1 MENTLYDRNAASA
14 LLGCLMKNPALL
26 LNPSF
31 PLYKKDFECV
41 AMHGILFICIRE
53 LLEAGTREISAL
65 EIDTVAKTNSQYYDI
80 LVQNDYIGYIDAI
93 KELANHNNFEYFY
106 TVVRKYSLLR
116 EMKENGISITDF
128 FDPIT
133 GQATNLEKFES
144 ITLEEMV
151 ARVNNI
157 VSNLRNK
164 YDVRFVRNQISVGED
179 TEGLLEFFEKAPAFG
194 ACLQSGVL
202 STIVQGWNRGH
213 LLCRSGPSGA
223 SKTKQGVGDLCMVS
237 APAYYSEE
245 AGDFVV
251 NPNYQGPG
259 FYIHTEMDS
268 RTEVEPAFLSFV
280 ACVEYRKMRNGLL
293 TKEERLRVLKAGEIL
308 KKSNLQ
314 VIDMP
319 EYTSASLEQKIRDM
333 AEFGCPFG
341 VFDYVELNSSLGAE
355 FKSVSNMPVR
365 EDLVLKSLVTDLKG
379 YAEKYNVGILTGTQL
394 NDTWKEKAFP
404 DESCLSGAKSIKNKL
419 DAGTIIIPFN
429 QRRKEMECLK
439 AFLPKPHF
447 GEPAPMMPNMIEY
460 VYKSRFG
467 TYGDEK
473 VKIIYYFDKGTSRR
487 YDFFCADD
495 KDKIVNV
502 PKTELEPGGIYD
514 ANDTECEASIKETV

>member
-14 LLGCLMKNPALL
+14 LLGCLMKDPALL

-31 PLYKKDFECV
+31 PLCKKDFECI
-41 AMHGILFICIRE
+41 AMHGILFICIGK
-53 LLEAGTREISAL
+53 LLKAGTREISAL

-93 KELANHNNFEYFY
+93 KELANHNSFEYFY

-151 ARVNNI
+151 TRVNNI
-157 VSNLRNK
+157 ASNLRNK

-179 TEGLLEFFEKAPAFG
+179 TEGLLEFFEQAPAFG

-237 APAYYSEE
+237 VPAYYSEE
-245 AGDFVV
+245 TGDFVV

-280 ACVEYRKMRNGLL
+280 KR
-293 TKEERLRVLKAGEIL
+293 RLCRI
-308 KKSNLQ
+308 
-314 VIDMP
+314 
-319 EYTSASLEQKIRDM
+319 
-333 AEFGCPFG
+333 
-341 VFDYVELNSSLGAE
+341 
-355 FKSVSNMPVR
+355 
-365 EDLVLKSLVTDLKG
+365 
-379 YAEKYNVGILTGTQL
+379 
-394 NDTWKEKAFP
+394 
-404 DESCLSGAKSIKNKL
+404 
-419 DAGTIIIPFN
+419 
-429 QRRKEMECLK
+429 
-439 AFLPKPHF
+439 
-447 GEPAPMMPNMIEY
+447 
-460 VYKSRFG
+460 
-467 TYGDEK
+467 
-473 VKIIYYFDKGTSRR
+473 
-487 YDFFCADD
+487 
-495 KDKIVNV
+495 
-502 PKTELEPGGIYD
+502 
-514 ANDTECEASIKETV
+514 